1 MATRWETIKDLQ
13 KQVKQLKDKNVE
25 DLMHA
30 GRIEELKNFEDEI
43 DLSTIIEFFEER
55 DDLMLGIQEIPDGCF
70 LSTVFFLRFFTEEN
84 EVKVNDNQLF
94 DDWEKIA
101 EQLILSE
108 DALKNKIGEK
118 MEEMNLYDM
127 DLEDLLGLD
136 NKGGKTEE

>member
-13 KQVKQLKDKNVE
+13 KQVNRLKDKSVE

-30 GRIEELKNFEDEI
+30 GGIEELKIIEDEI

>member
-101 EQLILSE
+101 EELIESE
-108 DALKNKIGEK
+108 DALKKKIGEK

-127 DLEDLLGLD
+127 DLEDLLELD